1 MILINIIMKKKQ
13 ETIRK
18 MRVMYLI
25 VLIACFGFTFLA
37 CEDEFNKDEISQALG
52 PPIIESVSEARQD
65 VVVTQGVLEGTYIIR
80 GENLASLSG
89 VYFNGVQAGFN
100 SALGTDNIAF
110 VKVPE
115 EAPYVNQ
122 PNIMTLENAAGF
134 TEYDFS
140 LLNIESFTQETVN
153 GIKQVTLMGG
163 DFTDTTNVTFVS
175 GNEAGG
181 NLVERPAT
189 IISISPTAVTVEVPD
204 GVEQAFIFLSTSR
217 GAIAKSSS
225 YGFLYSI
232 FIDSLNPDW
241 NMSQWGGTFDAASTE
256 VALGEFSIKS
266 IREGWSGLTFL
277 PPSIPFTTYNSITV
291 SLYGTGAAG
300 DSVNLAINDFS
311 GSVNLVLVPSEWTT
325 YVIPLSDFYPNG
337 GEPSTITRLDFQ
349 ESSGTGLSQYIFYVD
364 DFGFL

>member
-1 MILINIIMKKKQ
+1 MKKEKNNLYSKY
-13 ETIRK
+13 ILLL
-18 MRVMYLI
+18 V
-25 VLIACFGFTFLA
+25 VCFGLTFLA
-37 CEDEFNKDEISQALG
+37 CENEFEKDDIPQATA
-52 PPIIESVSEARQD
+52 PPIITSVSEARED

-80 GENLASLSG
+80 GENLAALSG
-89 VYFNGVQAGFN
+89 IYFNGVQAGFN

-115 EAPYVNQ
+115 EAPYVDQ
-122 PNIMTLENAAGF
+122 PNIMTLENAAGS
-134 TEYDFS
+134 TDYDFS

-153 GIKQVTLMGG
+153 GVKLVTLMGG

-175 GNEAGG
+175 GSEEDG
-181 NLVERPAT
+181 NLVESPAT
-189 IISISPTAVTVEVPD
+189 IVSISSTEVIVEVPD

-225 YGFLYSI
+225 YGFSYSI
-232 FIDSLNPDW
+232 YIDSLNPEW
-241 NMSQWGGTFDAASTE
+241 AMSQWGGTFDDASTE

-277 PPSIPFTTYNSITV
+277 PPSIGFDEYSSITV
-291 SLYGTGAAG
+291 SLYGTGAVG
-300 DSVNLAINDFS
+300 DSVNLAINDFA
-311 GSVNLVLVPSEWTT
+311 GSVNLVLVPGEWTT

-337 GEPSTITRLDFQ
+337 GEPSDIFRLDFQ
-349 ESSGTGLSQYIFYVD
+349 ESSGTGLAQYIFYVD